1 MEYHPPLPVRP
12 RVLVEVLDPPRVEGG
27 GSADDAVHLVA
38 LGQEELG
45 QVGAVL
51 AGDASDEGHAAGA
64 GLLAVGGRHGVG
76 WEREKEKVGF
86 RFVPSAM
93 YWTRERSAGKSRR
106 KKILC

>member
-1 MEYHPPLPVRP
+1 MRLW
-12 RVLVEVLDPPRVEGG
+12 VLVEVLDPSRVEGG

-64 GLLAVGGRHGVG
+64 GLLAVGGRHDVG
-76 WEREKEKVGF
+76 WETEKEKVGF
-86 RFVPSAM
+86 RFVPSGM
-93 YWTRERSAGKSRR
+93 YWWGRRAGKSRR